1 MSDEEYNDTTREV
14 EDSLPSVQDFYTKIP
29 LYKSYEFDASNAGRI
44 LYLEYCEGTI
54 DTYCAG
60 CGRHSVFKGTNSASS
75 GLYQTEQ
82 YALSDRTFSVR
93 FGCTRDTSSNK
104 DHTLSFYFRVS
115 QSKIM
120 KIGQWPSIADLQFE
134 QINKYKKLLGN
145 EAHRELKKAIGLVSH
160 GIGIGAFV
168 YLRRIFENLIEEA
181 HQQALKPEGWNEE
194 QFIKSRMDEKILL
207 LKDYL
212 PSFLVET
219 RRLYSILSKG
229 IHSLTEEECLS
240 YFAPI
245 RVGIE
250 LILDEKIKQEEK
262 RNKEDEARR
271 LLASIENELH

>member
-1 MSDEEYNDTTREV
+1 MSDAESNDTTHEV
-14 EDSLPSVQDFYTKIP
+14 EDPLPSAQDFYTKIP
-29 LYKSYEFDASNAGRI
+29 LYKSYEFDTSNAGKI
-44 LYLEYCEGTI
+44 LYLQYCEGTI
-54 DTYCAG
+54 DTYCVG

-75 GLYQTEQ
+75 GLFQTAQ
-82 YALSDRTFSVR
+82 YALSDRIFSVT
-93 FGCTRDTSSNK
+93 FACTRDTSSDK
-104 DHTLSFYFRVS
+104 DHTLFFFFRVS
-115 QSKIM
+115 QSRIM

-168 YLRRIFENLIEEA
+168 YLRRIFESLIEES
-181 HQQALKPEGWNEE
+181 HQQAVNSENWNEE

-207 LKDYL
+207 LKGYL

-240 YFAPI
+240 YFDPI

-250 LILDEKIKQEEK
+250 LVLDERIKQEEK
-262 RNKEDEARR
+262 RSKEDVARK
-271 LLASIENELH
+271 LIASIENELH